1 MIQNSLNKSGGMK
14 LLLVEDDLDIS
25 ETIVYFL
32 EKNGNSVDY
41 VMSGEFALELLHD
54 NIYDAIILDVNLHGI
69 NGFEVCSRVRNRM
82 RLKVP
87 IIMLTAR
94 VMIGDKAEGFESGAD
109 DYLTKPF
116 DLEELL
122 LRLKALT
129 RRHRQCVT
137 KVFKVS
143 DLVVNPDN
151 GIVERDGVSIT
162 LPYVCF
168 RILVRLMENYP
179 GFVTKEE
186 LEFDIWKDDPP
197 MSNALK
203 SHFYNLRMRVDK
215 PFEKQLLYSA
225 RGRGYKIDDKL
236 AEEAAR

>member
-1 MIQNSLNKSGGMK
+1 MK

-32 EKNGNSVDY
+32 EKHGNSVDY
-41 VMSGEFALELLHD
+41 VMSGKFALELLHD
-54 NIYDAIILDVNLHGI
+54 NTYDAVILDINLRDL
-69 NGFEVCSRVRNRM
+69 NGFEVCSRIRNRM

-87 IIMLTAR
+87 VIMLTAR
-94 VMIGDKAEGFESGAD
+94 AMIGDKVEGFESGAD

-129 RRHRQCVT
+129 RRHRQCVA
-137 KVFKVS
+137 KVFRVG

-151 GIVERDGVSIT
+151 GIVERAGVNIT

-179 GFVTKEE
+179 GFVTKRR
-186 LEFDIWKDDPP
+186 
-197 MSNALK
+197 A
-203 SHFYNLRMRVDK
+203 
-215 PFEKQLLYSA
+215 
-225 RGRGYKIDDKL
+225 
-236 AEEAAR
+236 